1 MPKLITYWPAY
12 FKDIYTV
19 SSMPNTKSAK
29 RKVKKIQRQAS
40 INKLRRNRYKSA
52 VKKMQKL
59 IEKRDKNEIDKFF
72 PIFQSELMK
81 VAKTGVIKKQ
91 NLSRKISKISKRIRN
106 ITK

>member
-1 MPKLITYWPAY
+1 
-12 FKDIYTV
+12 
-19 SSMPNTKSAK
+19 MPNTKSAK

-72 PIFQSELMK
+72 PIFQSELILL
-81 VAKTGVIKKQ
+81 AKPK
-91 NLSRKISKISKRIRN
+91 L
-106 ITK
+106 

>member
-1 MPKLITYWPAY
+1 
-12 FKDIYTV
+12 
-19 SSMPNTKSAK
+19 MPNTKSAK

-81 VAKTGVIKKQ
+81 VAKTGVIKKK
-91 NLSRKISKISKRIRN
+91 NLSRKISKISKKIKKIN
-106 ITK
+106 N